1 MTQNIMLAGGLT
13 LIPGFKERLETEMER
28 LNPAVKPRVLAS
40 PYRYLFRLVA
50 PPLKSSKNKKKTFF
64 PDTTQHIWALA
75 LRLPRQTLDKR

>member
-50 PPLKSSKNKKKTFF
+50 PTKKV
-64 PDTTQHIWALA
+64 I
-75 LRLPRQTLDKR
+75 